1 MPERIITL
9 TSPAVA
15 SNAIM
20 VIRNLPADGTVEIA
34 IRPRKKLRSLDSNAR
49 MWAMLHDISGQVDW
63 HGNKLTPENWKD
75 VFTAALKRQTVV
87 LGIDGGFVVCGTST
101 RKMTKAEM
109 NELIELMNSFGA
121 EHEVKFKAADLKE
134 A

>member
-1 MPERIITL
+1 
-9 TSPAVA
+9 
-15 SNAIM
+15 
-20 VIRNLPADGTVEIA
+20 
-34 IRPRKKLRSLDSNAR
+34 
-49 MWAMLHDISGQVDW
+49 MLHDISGQVDW